1 MSEEVR
7 AENCSDFSHI
17 SQKLSLN
24 CSQVLWYNLN
34 TKIKQQIRICINV
47 RRRTISCSEQFV
59 TRKMKSAST
68 RQRLFCSPADVA
80 FLAVNGDNGYP
91 YAIPINYVYDDDA
104 QKIYFHG
111 ARAGHKVDA
120 LRACDKV
127 CFTVYGNETIKEE
140 DWAPFVQS
148 VVVFGRCH
156 LIESGA
162 RATTLLKRFA
172 MKYYPSE
179 QLVDEE
185 IAHAGKAVQ
194 MFEIDVEYL
203 SGKEIQER

>member
-1 MSEEVR
+1 MFRPIRRKKKEMDIDAAKELLQ
-7 AENCSDFSHI
+7 CS
-17 SQKLSLN
+17 
-24 CSQVLWYNLN
+24 
-34 TKIKQQIRICINV
+34 
-47 RRRTISCSEQFV
+47 RRGV
-59 TRKMKSAST
+59 
-68 RQRLFCSPADVA
+68 
-80 FLAVNGDNGYP
+80 LAVNGDDGYP
-91 YAIPINYVYDDDA
+91 YAVPVNYFYDSDA
-104 QKIYFHG
+104 GKIYFHG
-111 ARAGHKVDA
+111 ARVGHKVDA
-120 LRACDKV
+120 LKASDKV

-156 LIESGA
+156 LVESGA

-172 MKYYPSE
+172 MKYYLSE